1 MLVRRRHG
9 VRPSSVSNFSI
20 SASSSSSDEADTPL
34 PHRPQRAPPRLRRPS
49 RLPSTLLVFA
59 MAVFGGL
66 IHCSHVASLHENHLS
81 FAYLSNIERELTF
94 RSEMA
99 FYYSFYKQILMA
111 ESFYSGL
118 DSLFND
124 TMTEYPGMLGKVDK
138 EWKMNEWGLLPG
150 YSASGAVTNGVR
162 VLERF
167 NVYPEVILAGLYRV
181 LRYFDLL
188 HSECF
193 EVVIEGIRKTHAL
206 AVPAEQINVNSSFL
220 PPLEAIGT
228 FAGDKVLSCEG
239 SHEPPIFYVN
249 SVFCLT
255 GLTVMGLIL
264 SGWQVANSGS
274 GGGCGGGSVF
284 SLATTIWGAVLPLVG
299 FFFNH
304 AEATRVQW
312 SPPLRESFAYPFF
325 VLQQSLL
332 IWLLQDISPVRRQ
345 HRHAFVHLLY
355 VFLLLA
361 FQLPWQ
367 FAQFALLT
375 QLLALIATYVVVALV
390 TFLSVFP
397 PSTPSTVSVNVS
409 FGVLSGLARC
419 LLDVLGCQL
428 VALVISWAA
437 QLGNRLLL
445 TSAYLPCLV
454 GCLFGL
460 FVHWSLLNRRK
471 WTNSRANR
479 CAHLLV
485 LVVSCLVAA
494 LVARLLLRH
503 LVVDFSDG
511 AHIVDLVKVKLLRG
525 NRTFHTQLY
534 TCSETFDFLPMS
546 TLLELTRTGLLPCA
560 ALAVLVTIRQLLL
573 PCRSDHTIS
582 TSASST
588 ASKAA
593 ATTTAPTKKLDG
605 RSVVED
611 DSEASDGEA
620 GASTVSF
627 KSRCLQE
634 QILLARATPGFISD
648 VISVFVIMQ
657 LFAFGVLAVLVMRLK
672 LFFTPQLCL
681 ALAIL
686 AQPRL
691 YFGSQKILPQIMSIN
706 QRETRKR
713 RRCAYH
719 PTAAAF
725 APSWR
730 KLLVLHT
737 IFILAVVFA
746 AQRGMHNLRE
756 EWSKRGQF
764 SDFTMETLLHWAAQ
778 LPPPPPAP
786 HPDVWVFSGAMPT
799 MATLRLGLVVPS
811 LPSSNLSAIS
821 TPSGQRARFA
831 VTNHPHYENAAIRWR
846 TELAYAVCSRKPV
859 EAVWRIYRHVLKVD
873 FVVMERD
880 WCLSPGA
887 KPGCSSVELWDLLD
901 PTLAGPGAP
910 GPLCKAAFEEA
921 PLPGSISRF
930 FSPVFRSIDRTLVVW
945 RVAP

>member
-1 MLVRRRHG
+1 MSARRRHG
-9 VRPSSVSNFSI
+9 VRPSSVSSYSI
-20 SASSSSSDEADTPL
+20 SASSSSSDEADMPL
-34 PHRPQRAPPRLRRPS
+34 PQRPQRAPPRLRRPS
-49 RLPSTLLVFA
+49 RLPGTLLVIA
-59 MAVFGGL
+59 IAVFSGL
-66 IHCSHVASLHENHLS
+66 LHCGHVASLHENHLS

-99 FYYSFYKQILMA
+99 FYYSFYKQMILA
-111 ESFYSGL
+111 ESFCSGL

-124 TMTEYPGMLGKVDK
+124 TMTEYPCILGNVE
-138 EWKMNEWGLLPG
+138 EWKMEEWGLLPG
-150 YSASGAVTNGVR
+150 YSTHEAAADGVR

-167 NVYPEVILAGLYRV
+167 NIYPEVILAGLYRI

-193 EVVIEGIRKTHAL
+193 EVVIEGISKVHAL
-206 AVPAEQINVNSSFL
+206 AVPAKQINGNSSFL
-220 PPLEAIGT
+220 PPLEPMGT
-228 FAGDKVLSCEG
+228 LTGDKVLSCEG
-239 SHEPPIFYVN
+239 SREPPIFYVD

-255 GLTVMGLIL
+255 GLTVMGLVL
-264 SGWQVANSGS
+264 SGWLVASSGS

-312 SPPLRESFAYPFF
+312 SPPLRESFAFPFF

-345 HRHAFVHLLY
+345 HRHVFSHLFYIL
-355 VFLLLA
+355 LLLA

-375 QLLALIATYVVVALV
+375 QLLALLATYVAVALV
-390 TFLSVFP
+390 TLLSAS
-397 PSTPSTVSVNVS
+397 PSLTPSAVSVNVS
-409 FGVLSGLARC
+409 FGVLCSLARC
-419 LLDVLGCQL
+419 LLEVLGCQL
-428 VALVISWAA
+428 VALIIAWTA
-437 QLGNRLLL
+437 QLRNRLLL

-460 FVHWSLLNRRK
+460 YVHWNLLNRRK
-471 WTNSRANR
+471 WTNSRATR

-485 LVVSCLVAA
+485 LAVSCLVGA
-494 LVARLLLRH
+494 LIVRLFLRQM
-503 LVVDFSDG
+503 VVDFSDG
-511 AHIVDLVKVKLLRG
+511 AHIMDLVKVKLLHG

-534 TCSETFDFLPMS
+534 TCSEAFDFLPMS
-546 TLLELTRTGLLPCA
+546 TWLELTRTGLLPCG

-573 PCRSDHTIS
+573 PCRSDYTTS
-582 TSASST
+582 TLASSA

-593 ATTTAPTKKLDG
+593 AEATSKKKLDK
-605 RSVVED
+605 RAVAED

-627 KSRCLQE
+627 KSQCLQE
-634 QILLARATPGFISD
+634 QILLARTIPAFIAD
-648 VISVFVIMQ
+648 VISVFIIMQ

-681 ALAIL
+681 SLAIL
-686 AQPRL
+686 SQPRL
-691 YFGSQKILPQIMSIN
+691 FFGSQKILPQIMPIN
-706 QRETRKR
+706 QRGPRKR
-713 RRCAYH
+713 RRSAHH

-725 APSWR
+725 VPSWR
-730 KLLVLHT
+730 KLLAIHT
-737 IFILAVVFA
+737 VFVLAVAFA
-746 AQRGMHNLRE
+746 SQRGMHNLRE
-756 EWSKRGQF
+756 EWSKQGQF

-811 LPSSNLSAIS
+811 LPSSYPSAGNA
-821 TPSGQRARFA
+821 TVTGRRARFA

-846 TELAYAVCSRKPV
+846 TELAYVVCSRKPV

-873 FVVMERD
+873 FVVIERD

-901 PTLAGPGAP
+901 PVLAGHNAP
-910 GPLCKAAFEEA
+910 GPLCEAAFEDA
-921 PLPGSISRF
+921 PLPESFSRF
-930 FSPVFRSIDRTLVVW
+930 FSPVFRSMDRTLVVW

>member
-1 MLVRRRHG
+1 MSVRRRHG
-9 VRPSSVSNFSI
+9 VRPSSASTYSI
-20 SASSSSSDEADTPL
+20 SSSSSDEADTPL
-34 PHRPQRAPPRLRRPS
+34 PQRLQRAPPRLRRPS
-49 RLPSTLLVFA
+49 RLPSTILVIAVAILSGLL
-59 MAVFGGL
+59 
-66 IHCSHVASLHENHLS
+66 HCGHVASLHENHLS
-81 FAYLSNIERELTF
+81 FSYLSNVERELTF

-99 FYYSFYKQILMA
+99 FYYSFYKQIILA
-111 ESFYSGL
+111 GSFYSGL

-124 TMTEYPGMLGKVDK
+124 TMTEYPGVLGKVAK
-138 EWKMNEWGLLPG
+138 GWKMEEWGLLPG
-150 YSASGAVTNGVR
+150 YSALEAAMDGVR

-181 LRYFDLL
+181 LRHFDLL

-193 EVVIEGIRKTHAL
+193 EVVIEGISKTHAL
-206 AVPAEQINVNSSFL
+206 AVPAKQIDGSSRFL
-220 PPLEAIGT
+220 PSLEPMGT
-228 FAGDKVLSCEG
+228 LTGDKVLSCEG
-239 SHEPPIFYVN
+239 SREPPIFYVN

-255 GLTVMGLIL
+255 GLTVMGLVL
-264 SGWQVANSGS
+264 SGWLVASCGS
-274 GGGCGGGSVF
+274 GGGCGGGSV
-284 SLATTIWGAVLPLVG
+284 LLTTTIWGAVLPLVG

-345 HRHAFVHLLY
+345 HHHAFSHLFYIL
-355 VFLLLA
+355 LLLA

-375 QLLALIATYVVVALV
+375 QLLALFATYVVVALV
-390 TFLSVFP
+390 TLLSVP
-397 PSTPSTVSVNVS
+397 LSSTSSAASVNVS
-409 FGVLSGLARC
+409 FGVLCSLARC

-428 VALVISWAA
+428 VALIISWAA

-454 GCLFGL
+454 GCLF
-460 FVHWSLLNRRK
+460 
-471 WTNSRANR
+471 
-479 CAHLLV
+479 AHLLV
-485 LVVSCLVAA
+485 LVVGCLVAA
-494 LVARLLLRH
+494 SVVRLLLRYV
-503 LVVDFSDG
+503 VVDFSDG
-511 AHIVDLVKVKLLRG
+511 AHIVDLVKVKLLYG
-525 NRTFHTQLY
+525 NPTFHTQLY

-546 TLLELTRTGLLPCA
+546 TWLELTRTGLLPCA

-573 PCRSDHTIS
+573 PCRSDHTTS
-582 TSASST
+582 TSASSA
-588 ASKAA
+588 ASKAS
-593 ATTTAPTKKLDG
+593 TEITSKKKSDK
-605 RSVVED
+605 RAVVED
-611 DSEASDGEA
+611 DSDASDGEA
-620 GASTVSF
+620 GASTVSL

-634 QILLARATPGFISD
+634 QILLARATPAFIAD

-657 LFAFGVLAVLVMRLK
+657 LLAFGVLAVLVMRLK

-681 ALAIL
+681 SLAIL
-686 AQPRL
+686 SQPRL
-691 YFGSQKILPQIMSIN
+691 YFGSQKILPHLMPIN
-706 QRETRKR
+706 QRGAKKR
-713 RRCAYH
+713 RRSAH
-719 PTAAAF
+719 HSTAAAF
-725 APSWR
+725 VPSWR
-730 KLLVLHT
+730 KLLAIHIV
-737 IFILAVVFA
+737 FILALALA

-756 EWSKRGQF
+756 EWSKQGQF

-811 LPSSNLSAIS
+811 LPSSYPS
-821 TPSGQRARFA
+821 TINATGGQRARFA

-846 TELAYAVCSRKPV
+846 TELAYVACSRKPA

-873 FVVMERD
+873 FIVIERD

-901 PTLAGPGAP
+901 PALAGHNAP

-921 PLPGSISRF
+921 PLHESLSRF
-930 FSPVFRSIDRTLVVW
+930 FSPVFRSTDRSLVVW
-945 RVAP
+945 RVVP